1 MTMRSLLIPAAAV
14 ATAVALVACGM
25 DASTGTGGAMGQSSA
40 TPDCAPNDSNCL
52 EDGLDAPVA
61 VGARLPV
68 DVRITAKGVSS
79 PKMTLEPARSDV
91 LAVEGGAL
99 VGKSPGWSS
108 VLFVNDEGLVMDFLT
123 LNVTP
128 AERVEMYRLTPAG
141 GVEASPLPEKI
152 QLAEGD
158 DFEIAVK
165 AFSGATRLLGELDAT
180 WTLDQ
185 DIATMLDTGR
195 PASRRLRVKAPGT
208 ANLTIDAGGFTKTIA
223 LEVLP

>member
-1 MTMRSLLIPAAAV
+1 MTTRSLLLPAAAV
-14 ATAVALVACGM
+14 VLAVAACSEG
-25 DASTGTGGAMGQSSA
+25 SSGTSGAMGQSST
-40 TPDCAPNDSNCL
+40 TPDCAPSDSNCL

-79 PKMTLEPARSDV
+79 PKMTLEAARSDV
-91 LAVEGGAL
+91 LSVEGGEL

-108 VLFVNDEGLVMDFLT
+108 VLFVNEEGLVMDFLT

-128 AERVEMYRLTPAG
+128 AERVEIYRMTEGG
-141 GVEASPLPEKI
+141 GVEASPLPAKI
-152 QLAEGD
+152 QLAIGD
-158 DFEIAVK
+158 DFEIALK
-165 AFSGATRLLGELDAT
+165 AFSGATRLLGELDGT

-185 DIATMLDTGR
+185 DLLTLLDTGR
-195 PASRRLRVKAPGT
+195 PASRRLRAKSAGT
-208 ANLTIDAGGFTKTIA
+208 AKLTIEAGGFTKTID

>member
-1 MTMRSLLIPAAAV
+1 MTLRSLLLPAALA
-14 ATAVALVACGM
+14 ALALVACGM
-25 DASTGTGGAMGQSSA
+25 DSGTSGAMGQSSA
-40 TPDCAPNDSNCL
+40 TPDCAPNDSDCL

-79 PKMTLEPARSDV
+79 PKMTLEAARSDV
-91 LAVEGGAL
+91 LSVEGAAL

-108 VLFVNDEGLVMDFLT
+108 VLFVNEDGLVMDFLT

-128 AERVEMYRLTPAG
+128 AERVEIYRLTGSG
-141 GVEASPLPEKI
+141 GVESSPLPSKI
-152 QLAEGD
+152 QLASGD

-180 WTLDQ
+180 WKLDA
-185 DIATMLDTGR
+185 DIVTILDTGR
-195 PASRRLRVKAPGT
+195 PASRRLRVKTPGAT
-208 ANLTIDAGGFTKTIA
+208 KLTIEAGGFTKTID

>member
-1 MTMRSLLIPAAAV
+1 
-14 ATAVALVACGM
+14 
-25 DASTGTGGAMGQSSA
+25 MGQSST
-40 TPDCAPNDSNCL
+40 TPDCAPNDLNCL

-68 DVRITAKGVSS
+68 DVRVTARGVSS
-79 PKMTLEPARSDV
+79 PRMTLEAARADV

-99 VGKSPGWSS
+99 VGKAPGWSS
-108 VLFVNDEGLVMDFLT
+108 VLFVNDDGLVMDFLT

-128 AERVEMYRLTPAG
+128 AERVEIYRLTEGG
-141 GVEASPLPEKI
+141 GVEASPLPAKI
-152 QLAEGD
+152 QLAIGD

-185 DIATMLDTGR
+185 DIVTILDTGR
-195 PASRRLRVKAPGT
+195 PASRRLRVKQAGT
-208 ANLTIDAGGFTKTIA
+208 STLTIDAGGFNKTIA
-223 LEVLP
+223 LDVLP

>member
-1 MTMRSLLIPAAAV
+1 MTLRSLLLPAAAALV
-14 ATAVALVACGM
+14 LVACS
-25 DASTGTGGAMGQSSA
+25 DDSGTSGAMGQSST

-79 PKMTLEPARSDV
+79 PRMTLEAARSDV
-91 LAVEGGAL
+91 LAVESGAL
-99 VGKSPGWSS
+99 VGKAPGWSS

-128 AERVEMYRLTPAG
+128 AERVELYRLTDSG
-141 GVEASPLPEKI
+141 GVEASPLPTKI
-152 QLAEGD
+152 QLATGD

-180 WTLDQ
+180 WRLDA
-185 DIATMLDTGR
+185 DIVTILDTGR
-195 PASRRLRVKAPGT
+195 PASRRLRVKTPGT
-208 ANLTIDAGGFTKTIA
+208 SKLTIDAGGFTKTID
-223 LEVLP
+223 LEVLL

>member
-1 MTMRSLLIPAAAV
+1 MTIRSLLLRAAA
-14 ATAVALVACGM
+14 AALALVACAE
-25 DASTGTGGAMGQSSA
+25 DGTSGAMGQSSA

-79 PKMTLEPARSDV
+79 PKMTLEAARADV
-91 LAVEGGAL
+91 LSVEGGAL

-128 AERVEMYRLTPAG
+128 AERVEIYRLTESG
-141 GVEASPLPEKI
+141 GVEASPLPARI
-152 QLAEGD
+152 QLAAGD

-180 WTLDQ
+180 WKLDQ
-185 DIATMLDTGR
+185 DIVTILDTGR
-195 PASRRLRVKAPGT
+195 PASRRLRVKTPGT
-208 ANLTIDAGGFTKTIA
+208 ATLTIEAGGFTKSIA
-223 LEVLP
+223 LEALP